1 MNTTELRNIS
11 DALDSIIYMCCMSSD
26 SESDKMQ
33 SAISCLMDAQYDI
46 TELLNDNKE
55 G

>member
-1 MNTTELRNIS
+1 MNTTEIRNIS

-33 SAISCLMDAQYDI
+33 SAISCLMDAQYDV

-55 G
+55 D